1 MTIELIQKK
10 IKSGDYFFS
19 KHGDDE
25 RKNDNLTILEV
36 EEAILNG
43 IILENINL
51 SSIVYHTHSFTS
63 LFIGKAQ
70 R

>member
-1 MTIELIQKK
+1 MTIELIQQKVE
-10 IKSGDYFFS
+10 SGDYFFS

-43 IILENINL
+43 IILEIINL
-51 SSIVYHTHSFTS
+51 SSIVYHIHR
-63 LFIGKAQ
+63 K
-70 R
+70 